1 MAIGREQLS
10 APPVTGSARTQE
22 RGITRRSVLLG
33 LCLAGLL
40 CAVTPYNDY
49 VVENTFMAGNHF
61 PVGAVAVLLLMSA
74 LNLVTQ
80 RLRGRPLLS
89 ARELGVVYIL
99 IMVTSGI
106 PSSGLLRYLIPTLPT
121 PHYFAGAGNQWERA
135 IWGHIPDWLGV
146 SGTPANWFFE
156 GMPEGASVPW
166 GAWWTPLS
174 RWLILVGAVWL
185 MMICLSALVRKQ
197 WADQERLAFPLVQ
210 FPLEVLRDTG
220 RGPSA
225 WFFGNRL
232 VWLGASIV
240 LLVHV
245 INGVHAYYPSVPG
258 VPTST
263 SMDSALADRP
273 WAAAVPVRFNLYFS
287 VIGFGY
293 LLSSEVAAGF
303 WFSVILMKAQ
313 AILLSLVG
321 YEGTS
326 AWGGAITEIGN
337 REQMGALLMV
347 AGMLLWFLRGTLASA
362 FKRIFARAPGGDDGG
377 EPLSYRFAAL
387 GLVAG
392 MGITFAWLV
401 WAGMTP
407 VFAAAFLVFF
417 LAICLVLTRIIA
429 EAGLLM
435 VQFSFKPV
443 DYLLMLGGTTALGP
457 ANLTVLAFVDT
468 VLTFDLRECLMPSV
482 LNGFR
487 MAEQSGVSTRRLSK
501 VIGAAAVFA
510 LVVTIPVFLMTFY
523 KLGAV
528 VVDRN
533 GTLTGLP
540 REFFTELASR
550 LETPSHPSGMEYLWM
565 LVGAVAVAV
574 TSWLRLT
581 FVWWPI
587 HPLGLVMGTSY
598 ATRNLWFSLFLGWL
612 FRMLTVRYSGL
623 RGYLRFRP
631 LFMGI
636 VMGDVL
642 GALLWDI
649 VGFVTKVGI
658 MVTLD

>member
-1 MAIGREQLS
+1 MAIDRQQ
-10 APPVTGSARTQE
+10 ARTGARE
-22 RGITRRSVLLG
+22 GNRGITRRSVLLG
-33 LCLAGLL
+33 FGMAGLL

-61 PVGAVAVLLLMSA
+61 PVGAVAVLLLLSA
-74 LNLVTQ
+74 LNLAAQ
-80 RLRGRPLLS
+80 RLRGRSFLS

-121 PHYFAGAGNQWERA
+121 PYYFAGMGNQWERL
-135 IWGHIPDWLGV
+135 IWGHIPPWLGV
-146 SGTPANWFFE
+146 SGAPANWFFE
-156 GMPEGASVPW
+156 GMPEGASLPW

-174 RWLILVGAVWL
+174 RWLILVGALWL

-232 VWLGASIV
+232 VWLGAGLV

-245 INGVHAYYPSVPG
+245 INGLHAYYPSMPG
-258 VPTST
+258 IPTSG
-263 SMDSALADRP
+263 SMDSVLVDRP
-273 WAAAVPVRFNLYFS
+273 WAAAVPVRFNVYFS

-303 WFSVILMKAQ
+303 WFSMMLMKAQ
-313 AILLSLVG
+313 AVLLSLVG

-326 AWGGAITEIGN
+326 AWGGAITEIGD

-347 AGMLLWFLRGTLASA
+347 AGMLLWSLRGALASA
-362 FKRIFARAPGGDDGG
+362 FRRIPVASPSGDDGG

-387 GLVAG
+387 GLTAAL
-392 MGITFAWLV
+392 GIAFAWLV
-401 WAGMTP
+401 SAGMTP
-407 VFAAAFLVFF
+407 VLAGLFLVFF

-435 VQFSFKPV
+435 VQFSFRPV

-457 ANLTVLAFVDT
+457 ANLTVCAFVDT

-487 MAEQSGVSTRRLSK
+487 MAEQSGVSTRKLSR
-501 VIGAAAVFA
+501 VIGGVLVFA
-510 LVVTIPVFLMTFY
+510 LAVTIPVFLMTFY
-523 KLGAV
+523 KLGAL

-550 LETPSHPSGMEYLWM
+550 LETPSHPAGMEYLWLM
-565 LVGAVAVAV
+565 VGAAAVAV
-574 TSWLRLT
+574 TSWLRLA
-581 FVWWPI
+581 FLWWPI

-598 ATRNLWFSLFLGWL
+598 ATRYLWFSLFLGWL
-612 FRMLTVRYSGL
+612 FRVVTVRYSGL
-623 RGYLRFRP
+623 RGYIRFRP
-631 LFMGI
+631 VFMGI
-636 VMGDVL
+636 IMGDVL

-649 VGFVTKVGI
+649 VGLVTRVGI

>member
-1 MAIGREQLS
+1 MAIDRQQ
-10 APPVTGSARTQE
+10 ARTGARE
-22 RGITRRSVLLG
+22 GNRGITRRSVLLG
-33 LCLAGLL
+33 FGMAGLL

-61 PVGAVAVLLLMSA
+61 PVGAVAVLLLLSA
-74 LNLVTQ
+74 LNLAAQ
-80 RLRGRPLLS
+80 RLRGRSFLS

-121 PHYFAGAGNQWERA
+121 PYYFAGMGNQWERL
-135 IWGHIPDWLGV
+135 IWGHIPPWLGV
-146 SGTPANWFFE
+146 SGAPANWFFE
-156 GMPEGASVPW
+156 GMPEGASLPW

-174 RWLILVGAVWL
+174 RWLILVGALWL

-232 VWLGASIV
+232 VWLGAGLV

-245 INGVHAYYPSVPG
+245 INGLHAYYPSMPG
-258 VPTST
+258 IPTSG
-263 SMDSALADRP
+263 SMDSVLVDRP
-273 WAAAVPVRFNLYFS
+273 WAAAVPVRFNVYFS

-303 WFSVILMKAQ
+303 WFSMMLMKAQ
-313 AILLSLVG
+313 AVLLSLVG

-326 AWGGAITEIGN
+326 AWGGAITEIGD

-347 AGMLLWFLRGTLASA
+347 AGMLLWSLRGALASA
-362 FKRIFARAPGGDDGG
+362 FRRILVASPSGDDGG

-387 GLVAG
+387 GLTAAL
-392 MGITFAWLV
+392 GIAFAWLV
-401 WAGMTP
+401 SAGMTP
-407 VFAAAFLVFF
+407 VLAGLFLVFF

-435 VQFSFKPV
+435 VQFSFRPV

-457 ANLTVLAFVDT
+457 ANLTVCAFVDT

-487 MAEQSGVSTRRLSK
+487 MAEQSGVSTRKLSR
-501 VIGAAAVFA
+501 VIGGVLVFA
-510 LVVTIPVFLMTFY
+510 LAVTIPVFLMTFY
-523 KLGAV
+523 KLGAL

-550 LETPSHPSGMEYLWM
+550 LETPSHPAGMEYLWLM
-565 LVGAVAVAV
+565 VGAAAVAV
-574 TSWLRLT
+574 TSWLRLA
-581 FVWWPI
+581 FLWWPI

-612 FRMLTVRYSGL
+612 FRVVTVRYSGL
-623 RGYLRFRP
+623 RGYIRFRP
-631 LFMGI
+631 VFMGI
-636 VMGDVL
+636 IMGDVL

-649 VGFVTKVGI
+649 VGLVTRVGI

>member
-1 MAIGREQLS
+1 VAIDRQQ
-10 APPVTGSARTQE
+10 ARTGARE
-22 RGITRRSVLLG
+22 GNRGITRRSVLLG
-33 LCLAGLL
+33 FGMAGLL

-61 PVGAVAVLLLMSA
+61 PVGAVAVLLLLSA
-74 LNLVTQ
+74 LNLAAQ
-80 RLRGRPLLS
+80 RLRGRSFLS

-121 PHYFAGAGNQWERA
+121 PYYFAGMGNQWERL
-135 IWGHIPDWLGV
+135 IWGHIPPWLGV
-146 SGTPANWFFE
+146 SGAPANWFFE
-156 GMPEGASVPW
+156 GMPEGASLPW

-174 RWLILVGAVWL
+174 RWLILVGALWL

-232 VWLGASIV
+232 VWLGAGLV

-245 INGVHAYYPSVPG
+245 INGLHAYYPSMPG
-258 VPTST
+258 IPTSG
-263 SMDSALADRP
+263 SMDSVLVDRP
-273 WAAAVPVRFNLYFS
+273 WAAAVPVRFNVYFS

-303 WFSVILMKAQ
+303 WFSMMLMKAQ
-313 AILLSLVG
+313 AVLLSLVG

-326 AWGGAITEIGN
+326 AWGGAITEIGD

-347 AGMLLWFLRGTLASA
+347 AGMLLWSLRGALASA
-362 FKRIFARAPGGDDGG
+362 FRRILVASPSGDDGG

-387 GLVAG
+387 GLTAAL
-392 MGITFAWLV
+392 GIAFAWLV
-401 WAGMTP
+401 SAGMTP
-407 VFAAAFLVFF
+407 VLAGLFLVFF

-435 VQFSFKPV
+435 VQFSFRPV

-457 ANLTVLAFVDT
+457 ANLTVCAFVDT

-487 MAEQSGVSTRRLSK
+487 MAEQSGVSTRKLSR
-501 VIGAAAVFA
+501 VIGGVLVFA
-510 LVVTIPVFLMTFY
+510 LAVTIPVFLMTFY
-523 KLGAV
+523 KLGAL

-550 LETPSHPSGMEYLWM
+550 LETPSHPAGMEYLWLM
-565 LVGAVAVAV
+565 VGAAAVAV
-574 TSWLRLT
+574 TSWLRLA
-581 FVWWPI
+581 FLWWPI

-598 ATRNLWFSLFLGWL
+598 ATRHLWFSLFLGWL
-612 FRMLTVRYSGL
+612 FRVVTVRYSGL
-623 RGYLRFRP
+623 RGYIRFRP
-631 LFMGI
+631 VFMGI
-636 VMGDVL
+636 IMGDVL

-649 VGFVTKVGI
+649 VGLVTRVGI